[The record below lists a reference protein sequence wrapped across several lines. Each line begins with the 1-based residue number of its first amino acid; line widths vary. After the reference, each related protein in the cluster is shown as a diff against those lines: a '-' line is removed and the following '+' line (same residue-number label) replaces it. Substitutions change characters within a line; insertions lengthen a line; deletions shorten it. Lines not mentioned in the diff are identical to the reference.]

1 MRMAAWCVPCA
12 PPILKAVVLIGI
24 NLFRSTIS
32 KMMSC
37 AASAG
42 TEATSH
48 GEPTTYCTRD
58 FALERC
64 GRARKEHTPVDAVMW
79 FYGAKT
85 AGMLVLFGCE
95 MQW

>member
-1 MRMAAWCVPCA
+1 
-12 PPILKAVVLIGI
+12 
-24 NLFRSTIS
+24 
-32 KMMSC
+32 MSC

-48 GEPTTYCTRD
+48 GSPTTYCTRD

-64 GRARKEHTPVDAVMW
+64 GRARKGHTPVDAVMW

-95 MQW
+95 MQWLLVRSISIELYFPLTQEARGLRGAFRE